1 MQFNFEISI
10 YLCLATWVPS
20 LGSCLVSSAGALWL
34 IIPHWIAFE
43 PMVKTALNKHS
54 LNPPFSLPPMLPERS
69 LQLLSVSLTEE
80 AADEYTGHV
89 RFLWSQRIE
98 DLAFKS
104 P

>member
-1 MQFNFEISI
+1 
-10 YLCLATWVPS
+10 
-20 LGSCLVSSAGALWL
+20 
-34 IIPHWIAFE
+34 
-43 PMVKTALNKHS
+43 MVKTALNKHIP
-54 LNPPFSLPPMLPERS
+54 NPPFSLPPILPERS
-69 LQLLSVSLTEE
+69 LQLLSVSLMEE